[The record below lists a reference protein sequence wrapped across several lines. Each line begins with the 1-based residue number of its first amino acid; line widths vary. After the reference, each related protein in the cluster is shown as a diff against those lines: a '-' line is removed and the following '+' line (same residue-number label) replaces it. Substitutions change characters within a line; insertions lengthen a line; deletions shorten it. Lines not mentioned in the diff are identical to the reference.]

1 MNIQSTGERC
11 SGIDPSFQL
20 PPSGRWR
27 YRYLGVSLPVEGYQ
41 LKGISPKAYEH
52 PADRAATAGLKA
64 IPHLDTV
71 VRRIIEFGYERAF
84 RRGVLGSAVRLGE
97 DQLSNVWHAHARAY
111 ATLDLEPVPDLYLT
125 QYPVANA
132 LTIGAGQPMVVV
144 NSELVQL
151 LDPEELRGVFG
162 HEAGH
167 VLSDHVL
174 YQTALVILLRLSALP
189 GIPVPLFPL
198 RAALMEWFRA
208 AELSCD
214 RAAAIV
220 IRDPLA
226 VCRTLMVI
234 AAGAEAQNLDL
245 EVFMKQG
252 QDFREKASPFD
263 RFSRL
268 LSDLN
273 LTHPMSVQ
281 RVHELMEWVKS
292 GAYDRIVDGAYP
304 SRDEPQNPRAEA
316 SDAVAHYA
324 ERFRDTFK
332 ELGDSIEDAGK
343 QLSDWLR
350 KSRGDD

>member
-1 MNIQSTGERC
+1 M
-11 SGIDPSFQL
+11 PL
-20 PPSGRWR
+20 PA
-27 YRYLGVSLPVEGYQ
+27 EGYQ
-41 LKGISPKAYEH
+41 LKGISSKAYEH
-52 PADRAATAGLKA
+52 PADRAATAALKA

-71 VRRIIEFGYERAF
+71 VRRVIEFGYERAL
-84 RRGVLGSAVRLGE
+84 RRAILGSAVRLGE
-97 DQLSNVWHAHARAY
+97 DQLDDVWRAHMRAY

-125 QYPVANA
+125 QFPVANA
-132 LTIGAGQPMVVV
+132 LTFGSGRPVVVV

-151 LDPEELRGVFG
+151 LDAEQLSAVFG

-174 YQTALVILLRLSALP
+174 YRTALVILMRVSSLP
-189 GIPVPLFPL
+189 GIPLPLFPL

-214 RAAAIV
+214 RAAALV
-220 IRDPLA
+220 VRDPLA

-234 AAGAEAQNLDL
+234 AAGAEAANLDL
-245 EVFMKQG
+245 DVFMRQG
-252 QDFREKASPFD
+252 QEYREKVSPFD

-281 RVHELMEWVKS
+281 RVHELMEWVRS
-292 GAYDRIVDGAYP
+292 GAYDRIVDGSYI
-304 SRDEPQNPRAEA
+304 SREEPVSPRAEA
-316 SDAVAHYA
+316 GEAAAHYA

-332 ELGDSIEDAGK
+332 ELADSLEGAGK

-350 KSRGDD
+350 SARGGEAGPSS

>member
-1 MNIQSTGERC
+1 MSVPT
-11 SGIDPSFQL
+11 
-20 PPSGRWR
+20 
-27 YRYLGVSLPVEGYQ
+27 EGYQ
-41 LKGISPKAYEH
+41 LKRISSKAYEH
-52 PADRAATAGLKA
+52 PADRAATAALKA

-71 VRRIIEFGYERAF
+71 IRKIIEFGYERAL

-97 DQLSNVWHAHARAY
+97 DQLSDVWRAHARAY

-132 LTIGAGQPMVVV
+132 LTIGAGQPIVVV

-151 LDPEELRGVFG
+151 LDGEQLRGVFA

-167 VLSDHVL
+167 VLSEHVL
-174 YQTALVILLRLSALP
+174 YRTALVILLRLSALP
-189 GIPVPLFPL
+189 GIPLPLFPL
-198 RAALMEWFRA
+198 KAALMEWFRA

-214 RAAAIV
+214 RAAAVV

-234 AAGAEAQNLDL
+234 TAGAEAANLDL
-245 EVFMKQG
+245 DVFMRQG
-252 QDFREKASPFD
+252 QDYRAKGSPFD

-268 LSDLN
+268 LIDLN

-281 RVHELMEWVKS
+281 RVHELMEWVQS
-292 GAYDRIVDGAYP
+292 GDYDRIVGGDYL
-304 SRDEPQNPRAEA
+304 SRDEPVRPRAEA
-316 SDAVAHYA
+316 GDAVAHYA

-332 ELGDSIEDAGK
+332 DLGESVNDAGQ

-350 KSRGDD
+350 NARNGEE

>member
-1 MNIQSTGERC
+1 M
-11 SGIDPSFQL
+11 
-20 PPSGRWR
+20 
-27 YRYLGVSLPVEGYQ
+27 SLPAAGYQ
-41 LKGISPKAYEH
+41 LKGISSKAYEH
-52 PADRAATAGLKA
+52 PADRAATAALKA

-71 VRRIIEFGYERAF
+71 VRKIIEFGYERAL

-97 DQLSNVWHAHARAY
+97 DQLAHVWHAHARAY

-125 QYPVANA
+125 QFPIANA
-132 LTIGAGQPMVVV
+132 MTIGAGRPVVVV

-151 LDPEELRGVFG
+151 LDTEQLRGVFA

-174 YQTALVILLRLSALP
+174 YRTALVIVLRLSVLP
-189 GIPVPLFPL
+189 GVPIPVFPL

-214 RAAAIV
+214 RAAALV
-220 IRDPLA
+220 IRDPQA
-226 VCRTLMVI
+226 ICRTLMVI
-234 AAGAEAQNLDL
+234 AAGAEAPNLDL
-245 EVFMKQG
+245 DVFMKQG
-252 QDFREKASPFD
+252 QDYREKVSPFD
-263 RFSRL
+263 RVSRL

-292 GAYDRIVDGAYP
+292 GDYDRIVGGSYVT
-304 SRDEPQNPRAEA
+304 REEPQSARAEA
-316 SDAVAHYA
+316 GDAVAHYA
-324 ERFRDTFK
+324 ERFRDTFN
-332 ELGDSIEDAGK
+332 ELGESIEDAGK

-350 KSRGDD
+350 KTGRSDA

>member
-1 MNIQSTGERC
+1 LDATVL
-11 SGIDPSFQL
+11 L
-20 PPSGRWR
+20 PA
-27 YRYLGVSLPVEGYQ
+27 EGYQ

-52 PADRAATAGLKA
+52 PADRAATAALKA
-64 IPHLDTV
+64 VPRLDSTL
-71 VRRIIEFGYERAF
+71 RKIIEYGYERAL
-84 RRGVLGSAVRLGE
+84 RRGILGSAVRLGD
-97 DQLSNVWHAHARAY
+97 DQLEPVWRAHRRAY

-125 QYPVANA
+125 QYPIANA
-132 LTIGAGQPMVVV
+132 VTFGASNPIVVV
-144 NSELVQL
+144 NSELVRL
-151 LDPEELRGVFG
+151 LDAEQLRGVFA

-174 YQTALVILLRLSALP
+174 YGTALVIVMRLSSLP

-198 RAALMEWFRA
+198 RAMLMEWFRA

-214 RAAAIV
+214 RAAALV

-234 AAGAEAQNLDL
+234 SAGAEAANLDL
-245 EVFMKQG
+245 DVFIRQG
-252 QDFREKASPFD
+252 QDYREKPSPFD

-281 RVHELMEWVKS
+281 RVHELMEWVRS
-292 GAYDRIVDGAYP
+292 GAYDRIVDGEYVK
-304 SRDEPQNPRAEA
+304 RDEPVNARAEA
-316 SDAVAHYA
+316 SDAVAHYG
-324 ERFRDTFK
+324 ERLRKTFK
-332 ELGDSIEDAGK
+332 DLGDSAEDAAQ

-350 KSRGDD
+350 KARAQEE